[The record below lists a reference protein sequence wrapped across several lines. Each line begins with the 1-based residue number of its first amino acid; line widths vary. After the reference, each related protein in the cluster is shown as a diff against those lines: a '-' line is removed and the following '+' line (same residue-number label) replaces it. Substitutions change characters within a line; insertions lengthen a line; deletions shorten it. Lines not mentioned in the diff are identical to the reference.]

1 METVALRPG
10 HACPWPELEVD
21 AFRVLDHKL
30 RNTAKALTSWSA
42 KHVGEVS
49 GSISS

>member
-1 METVALRPG
+1 METVAQ
-10 HACPWPELEVD
+10 AWTCPWPELEVD

-42 KHVGEVS
+42 KQV
-49 GSISS
+49 GSIRLQ